1 MKFVKR
7 PVAVFAMSFFVL
19 FCVCA
24 CVDALR
30 SPLTVAVFGAA
41 FLASLAFSFVKR
53 PSGRTAA
60 RYICIAASGALI
72 ASSYATLYF
81 SSLTNRYTYLEGTE
95 CELTGTVGDVIWET
109 SYENCYLLDADSAG
123 GREVSVGVALTTER
137 KLSVGDVVRTE
148 AQIFGIENRGSFD
161 SVKYYMSRGILLT
174 AEGDEVVKT
183 GESHSLKIAPARL
196 REKLSGIL
204 RDSLSEEASSVAEA
218 VLLGNRRHLSD
229 GTKYAFSKVGISH
242 LVAISGMHVSFVCGA
257 LFFILKR
264 FGVGRRFASALA
276 IPAVVFYMFLTGL
289 SPSVVRASVIACAMM
304 AMMLLLRTYDGVTA
318 LALCGAGMVTVDPTV
333 ALSVSMQLS
342 FCAYIGCV
350 AGASLIKRS
359 KRLNPGKDDP
369 IVKRAVCAVL
379 RPIVFTCV
387 IVLTSLPVMLLYFD
401 SVSLLSPLSNLLF
414 IPAFSVVLY
423 LSALVL
429 ILSPVPYVSA
439 ALSFVA
445 DKFIGAVIWAVRK
458 AASIRGTLLSLR
470 YPHAALFAVLICVF
484 VFAFVLGKKKVRRA
498 GAICLAASVALF
510 SAGVAIYEA
519 NRPSLTVIRAGGG
532 GREAICVVSG
542 GESLICDVSA
552 KSVSAY
558 SDGASAL
565 SKVCVAEPGYYL
577 MTRCDGTGRKLL
589 YDVLEISDLKAV
601 FISAGGAD
609 RKDLSKVRK
618 ILDGRGV
625 KYYEVGAYPEC
636 IVMGDAEI
644 IIRAS
649 ASGGYP
655 SLGITSGEYR
665 VKYYPYGYLVT
676 DPAGVDGADADC
688 VIVGSVGM
696 SRKGNIRGNFGK
708 CKIYSFTGEDGL
720 PGVDGVERKD
730 EYSTVVLNYD

>member
-41 FLASLAFSFVKR
+41 FLISFAFSFVKR
-53 PSGRTAA
+53 SSGRTAA

-81 SSLTNRYTYLEGTE
+81 SSLTSKYIYLEDTE
-95 CELTGTVGDVIWET
+95 RELTGTVGDVLWD
-109 SYENCYLLDADSAG
+109 SGYSKCYSLDVENAG
-123 GREVSVGVALTTER
+123 DKEISVRVALITER
-137 KLSVGDVVRTE
+137 ALSVGDVVRFE
-148 AQIFGIENRGSFD
+148 AQLLSVENNGSFD
-161 SVKYYMSRGILLT
+161 SVRYYLSRGITLT
-174 AEGDEVVKT
+174 ATADEVIKI
-183 GESHSLKIAPARL
+183 GESDSIKLAPAKL
-196 REKLSGIL
+196 REKFSGIL
-204 RDSLSEEASSVAEA
+204 RDSLSEESSSVAEA

-276 IPAVVFYMFLTGL
+276 IPAVIFYMFLTGL

-318 LALCGAGMVTVDPTV
+318 LALCGAGMVIVDPTV

-359 KRLNPGKDDP
+359 KRLNPDSDSP
-369 IVKRAVCAVL
+369 LIKRMLCAVL
-379 RPIVFTCV
+379 RPVVFTCV

-429 ILSPVPYVSA
+429 ILSPIPYVSA

-445 DKFIGAVIWAVRK
+445 DKFIGAVIWAVRR
-458 AASIRGTLLSLR
+458 AAGIRGTLLSLR

-519 NRPSLTVIRAGGG
+519 NRPSLTVIRAGGVG
-532 GREAICVVSG
+532 CEAICVVSG
-542 GESLICDVSA
+542 GESLICDISA

-558 SDGASAL
+558 PDGASAL

-577 MTRCDGTGRKLL
+577 MTRCDGTGRKILS
-589 YDVLEISDLKAV
+589 DTLEISNFKAV
-601 FISAGGAD
+601 FISTNGAD
-609 RKDLSKVRK
+609 PKDLLKVEK
-618 ILDGRGV
+618 ILDGSGV
-625 KYYEVGAYPEC
+625 EYYEIGASPDC
-636 IVMGDAEI
+636 IVMGSAEI
-644 IIRAS
+644 FVRSSS
-649 ASGGYP
+649 AGGF
-655 SLGITSGEYR
+655 SSVDISSDAGR
-665 VKYYPYGYLVT
+665 VKYYPYGYLVA
-676 DPAGVDGADADC
+676 DPYGADGEGADC
-688 VIVGSVGM
+688 VIVGSVGEEK
-696 SRKGNIRGNFGK
+696 SGAARGDFGK
-708 CKIYSFTGEDGL
+708 CKIYSFTGESGL
-720 PGVDGVERKD
+720 PGVGGVEEKD
-730 EYSTVVLNYD
+730 EYSTLVLNFD